1 MNLKSGWVRTMGRK
15 KLAGFGVRR
24 PADSEDAI
32 RRLEERTEARGQGT
46 SLQASERSSA
56 QTSKR
61 PDVQDPSIVQ
71 RVGRLKADGSR
82 TEGKTLRR
90 LTVYLDLDVAKDL
103 DRRATEEGVNRSDL
117 IQAAVVAFLD

>member
-1 MNLKSGWVRTMGRK
+1 MARK

-46 SLQASERSSA
+46 SVQTSERSNVR
-56 QTSKR
+56 TSKH
-61 PDVQDPSIVQ
+61 PDAQDPGIVQ

-82 TEGKTLRR
+82 TEAKILRR
-90 LTVYLDLDVAKDL
+90 LTVYLDPDVAKDL